1 MRQKEFLEYE
11 EKLKQLEKSMQEDKS
26 FYEKQQS
33 KK

>member
-26 FYEKQQS
+26 FFEKQQS
-33 KK
+33 KE

>member
-1 MRQKEFLEYE
+1 MRQKECFEYE